1 MNVKHLITHF
11 IYRIEP
17 KPEGGFIAHATDP
30 TVPPLE
36 AATRE
41 ELQRKIQENIAASLA
56 SEFPGLKLPLEKQ
69 GLQFAFHIEGK
80 PGGGFSLHSADPGAQ
95 PIEAATHEEIEN
107 HFAEKLMA
115 FVGQHL
121 MPDLSRMMAAQGN
134 PEAIKILEN
143 AKLVDAKEINANFG
157 SVGGTIE
164 NSPIAPE
171 TSSGGP
177 ILRFLLTLL
186 IIFALMYFFLHRR

>member
-1 MNVKHLITHF
+1 MNIKRLLTHF

-17 KPEGGFIAHATDP
+17 KPGGGFIAHATDP

-41 ELQRKIQENIAASLA
+41 ELQLKIQANIAASLA

-69 GLQFAFHIEGK
+69 GLKFTFHIEGK
-80 PGGGFSLHSADPGAQ
+80 PGGGFALHSAEPGAQ

-107 HFAEKLMA
+107 HFAEKLTA
-115 FVGQHL
+115 FMGQHF
-121 MPDLSRMMAAQGN
+121 MPDVSRIVAAQGD
-134 PEAIKILEN
+134 PEAIKMLQN
-143 AKLVDAKEINANFG
+143 AKLEDAKAINANFG

-171 TSSGGP
+171 TSSGWP
-177 ILRFLLTLL
+177 IVRFLLTLL